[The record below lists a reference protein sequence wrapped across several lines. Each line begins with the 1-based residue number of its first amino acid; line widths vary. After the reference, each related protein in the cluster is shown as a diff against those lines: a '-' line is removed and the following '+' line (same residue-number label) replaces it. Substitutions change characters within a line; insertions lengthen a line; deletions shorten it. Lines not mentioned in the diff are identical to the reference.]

1 MEKRTCNAAVF
12 YETSRPLDI
21 RQFELPRSVESR
33 AALCKVLMS
42 TICGSDLHTI
52 RGRRTEPAPLILGH
66 EILGE
71 IVELGDGLTR
81 DGFGEELHVGDRV
94 SWTIMAC
101 CGTCFF
107 CRNDLPQKCEHLR
120 KYGHSCCEEPPHL
133 TGGFAEYIYLFPG
146 TTIFKVPPNVP
157 NDVATPA
164 NCALA
169 TVVHAAEVISMKAGE
184 TVLIQ
189 GAGLL
194 GLNLI
199 ALATQTG
206 AKQIFVTDISPARL
220 AMAKP
225 FGATTTLNV
234 KELAEQD
241 VLSCILD
248 QTDGRGVDVAFE
260 VCGAKEGVA
269 QAVQALRI
277 GGRYL
282 IAGLVTPGADLGIDG
297 NQVTRKC
304 LTIKG
309 IHNYKPTHLGTALR
323 FLGDHY
329 RDYPYAKLVGKTY
342 PLAEI
347 NEAVEAAESG
357 EYIRVGIQ

>member
-1 MEKRTCNAAVF
+1 MKKTCNAAVF
-12 YETSRPLDI
+12 TEVGQPLVL
-21 RQFELPRSVESR
+21 RQFDVPETLEPG
-33 AALCKVLMS
+33 AALCGITMS

-52 RGRRTEPAPLILGH
+52 RGRRAEPAPLILGH

-71 IVELGDGLTR
+71 IIELGEGLTR
-81 DGFGEELHVGDRV
+81 DGFGEELRVGDRV

-101 CGTCFF
+101 CGECFY

-133 TGGFAEYIYLFPG
+133 TGGFAEYIYLSPG
-146 TTIFKVPPNVP
+146 TTVFKVPSNVP
-157 NDVATPA
+157 DDVATPA

-169 TVVHAAEVISMKAGE
+169 TVVHAAEAIELKAGE

-199 ALATQTG
+199 ALAKQAC
-206 AKQIFVTDISPARL
+206 AKQIFVTDISPDRL
-220 AMAKP
+220 AMAKK

-234 KELAEQD
+234 KESAESD
-241 VLSCILD
+241 VLATIREK
-248 QTDGRGVDVAFE
+248 TDSRGVDVAFE
-260 VCGAKEGVA
+260 VCGVKEGVA
-269 QAVQALRI
+269 PAIRALRI

-282 IAGLVTPGADLGIDG
+282 IAGLVTPGANLGIDG

-304 LTIKG
+304 LTIRG
-309 IHNYKPTHLGTALR
+309 IHNYKPRHLGTALK
-323 FLGDHY
+323 FLAEY
-329 RDYPYAKLVGKTY
+329 YQRYPYAELVGAMY
-342 PLAEI
+342 PLSEI
-347 NEAVEAAESG
+347 NQAVEAAESG
-357 EYIRVGIQ
+357 KFVRVGIQ